1 MEGPDELRGL
11 LFFARFQHHKRS
23 LDLVEALMA
32 NG

>member
-1 MEGPDELRGL
+1 MNFGAFF
-11 LFFARFQHHKRS
+11 FFARFQHHKRS